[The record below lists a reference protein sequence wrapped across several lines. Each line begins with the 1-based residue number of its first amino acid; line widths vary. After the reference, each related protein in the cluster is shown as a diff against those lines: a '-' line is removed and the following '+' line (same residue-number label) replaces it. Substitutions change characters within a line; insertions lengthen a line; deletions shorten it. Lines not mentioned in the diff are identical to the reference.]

1 MFRERNRENWLKI
14 CHNNIGD
21 SYKGTNKEQAY
32 VEFCMLRSFYRIA
45 NRQGLPVP
53 NCEMFN
59 CSESEILSNI
69 NKMINWFPEYNDTI
83 NHAPVKNIAA
93 LAQHYGMPTRM
104 LDWSYSF
111 NVALYF
117 AASNTVKQK
126 LMGPKKV
133 YSDDAMVL
141 WMLNKKIIDAIN
153 ASLLGN
159 GEKLDT
165 YIRFVTPLYYMNPN
179 IKLQK
184 GVLTYIEER
193 ISNCTK
199 LDISSLENHIKI
211 TIDEIKKF
219 IKEIHI
225 ESPILY
231 KFMIPFTEYKAIID
245 YLKLF
250 ACDASAIFDGY
261 SGVVKA
267 VEDISFSS
275 ENIKN

>member
-1 MFRERNRENWLKI
+1 M
-14 CHNNIGD
+14 
-21 SYKGTNKEQAY
+21 
-32 VEFCMLRSFYRIA
+32 
-45 NRQGLPVP
+45 
-53 NCEMFN
+53 
-59 CSESEILSNI
+59 
-69 NKMINWFPEYNDTI
+69 
-83 NHAPVKNIAA
+83 
-93 LAQHYGMPTRM
+93 
-104 LDWSYSF
+104 
-111 NVALYF
+111 ALYF

-250 ACDASAIFDGY
+250 TCDASAIFDGY

-267 VEDISFSS
+267 VEEISFSS
-275 ENIKN
+275 ENIQN